1 MAGHRHDGAQR
12 RREYIQDLERHGILQ
27 DGRIQQLQARVRQL
41 EQQLQQMQRQQHELA
56 MQGQLQEDQHR
67 NRRRIAQ
74 RVIDQMQEE
83 KNQQRVQLQQ
93 QSQEREQAQ
102 QREADLLRRVQQ
114 LVWYNQ
120 YTIHSAHLGKAKV
133 KPGFCRASLGVGS
146 VTGTQNYLQDHPSS
160 HSNHETAKFLP
171 T

>member
-1 MAGHRHDGAQR
+1 MYGIFTDIYHRFKPNVGTFMNHLSHWEEAMAGHRLDGAQR
-12 RREYIQDLERHGILQ
+12 RREYIQDLEHHGILQ

-41 EQQLQQMQRQQHELA
+41 EQQLQ
-56 MQGQLQEDQHR
+56 
-67 NRRRIAQ
+67 
-74 RVIDQMQEE
+74 
-83 KNQQRVQLQQ
+83 LQQ
-93 QSQEREQAQ
+93 QSQELEQAQ

-114 LVWYNQ
+114 LVWYDK

-160 HSNHETAKFLP
+160 HGNHGTAKFLP